1 MRIRTRYIIAK
12 CTPPFKG
19 FCPLLQNFFRAPHK
33 KGAPSREQAR
43 GAYNEVRQFAEFS
56 TIRGLIC
63 AIPVVNRA
71 AAARAAL
78 QMRLPISLIPAAAAV
93 QTTAATTDA
102 TAPQATAAATTL
114 LPSQTAAAPDARAA
128 ATPATPAI
136 PVADRTDRAAGIPA
150 IPVADGTDRAAGIP
164 AIPATDGTVR
174 AAAVRAAALGRT
186 RAVLAHAVP
195 VTPARTP
202 ITPAS
207 TPLPI
212 AAPVAIKPPHEKT
225 QGYSL
230 RFCHFTL
237 RIRRCGIH
245 G

>member
-19 FCPLLQNFFRAPHK
+19 FCPLLQNFFREPHK

-128 ATPATPAI
+128 ATPATPA
-136 PVADRTDRAAGIPA
+136 
-150 IPVADGTDRAAGIP
+150 
-164 AIPATDGTVR
+164 TDGTVR
-174 AAAVRAAALGRT
+174 AAAARAAALGRT
-186 RAVLAHAVP
+186 RAVLARAVP

>member
-1 MRIRTRYIIAK
+1 MADMRIRTRYIIAK

-19 FCPLLQNFFRAPHK
+19 FCPLLQNFFREPHK

-128 ATPATPAI
+128 ATPA
-136 PVADRTDRAAGIPA
+136 
-150 IPVADGTDRAAGIP
+150 
-164 AIPATDGTVR
+164 IPATDGTAR
-174 AAAVRAAALGRT
+174 AAAARAAALGRT
-186 RAVLAHAVP
+186 RAVLARAVP

>member
-19 FCPLLQNFFRAPHK
+19 FCPLLQNFFREPHK

-43 GAYNEVRQFAEFS
+43 GAYNVVRQFAEFS

-93 QTTAATTDA
+93 QTSAATTDA

-128 ATPATPAI
+128 
-136 PVADRTDRAAGIPA
+136 
-150 IPVADGTDRAAGIP
+150 GIP

-174 AAAVRAAALGRT
+174 AAAARAAALGRT
-186 RAVLAHAVP
+186 RAVLARAVP

-237 RIRRCGIH
+237 RIRRCGIR

>member
-128 ATPATPAI
+128 ATPA
-136 PVADRTDRAAGIPA
+136 
-150 IPVADGTDRAAGIP
+150 
-164 AIPATDGTVR
+164 IPATDGTVR
-174 AAAVRAAALGRT
+174 AAAARAAALGRT
-186 RAVLAHAVP
+186 RAVLARAVP

-202 ITPAS
+202 TTPAS

>member
-19 FCPLLQNFFRAPHK
+19 FCPLLQNFFREPHK
-33 KGAPSREQAR
+33 KGAPSREQPR

-56 TIRGLIC
+56 TIRGLMC
-63 AIPVVNRA
+63 AVPVVNRA

-128 ATPATPAI
+128 ATPA
-136 PVADRTDRAAGIPA
+136 
-150 IPVADGTDRAAGIP
+150 
-164 AIPATDGTVR
+164 IPATDGTVR
-174 AAAVRAAALGRT
+174 AAAARAAALGRT
-186 RAVLAHAVP
+186 RAVLARAVP

-230 RFCHFTL
+230 RFCHFGEL
-237 RIRRCGIH
+237 YY
-245 G
+245 

>member
-12 CTPPFKG
+12 YTPPFKG
-19 FCPLLQNFFRAPHK
+19 FCPLLQNFFREPHK
-33 KGAPSREQAR
+33 KGAPSREQPR

-93 QTTAATTDA
+93 QTTAATMDA

-128 ATPATPAI
+128 ATPATLAI
-136 PVADRTDRAAGIPA
+136 PAT
-150 IPVADGTDRAAGIP
+150 DGTDRAAGIP

-174 AAAVRAAALGRT
+174 AAAARAAALGRT
-186 RAVLAHAVP
+186 RAVLARAVP

>member
-19 FCPLLQNFFRAPHK
+19 FCPLLQNFFREPHK

-128 ATPATPAI
+128 ATPA
-136 PVADRTDRAAGIPA
+136 
-150 IPVADGTDRAAGIP
+150 
-164 AIPATDGTVR
+164 IPATDGTAR
-174 AAAVRAAALGRT
+174 AAAARAAALGRT
-186 RAVLAHAVP
+186 RVVLARAVP

-202 ITPAS
+202 TTPAS

-237 RIRRCGIH
+237 RIRRCGIR

>member
-19 FCPLLQNFFRAPHK
+19 FCPLLQNFFREPHK

-128 ATPATPAI
+128 ATPAIPAT
-136 PVADRTDRAAGIPA
+136 DGTDRAAGTPA

-174 AAAVRAAALGRT
+174 AAAARAAALGRT
-186 RAVLAHAVP
+186 RAVLARAVP

-212 AAPVAIKPPHEKT
+212 AAPVAIKPP
-225 QGYSL
+225 Q
-230 RFCHFTL
+230 
-237 RIRRCGIH
+237 
-245 G
+245 

>member
-19 FCPLLQNFFRAPHK
+19 FCPLLQNFFREPHK

-128 ATPATPAI
+128 ATPA
-136 PVADRTDRAAGIPA
+136 
-150 IPVADGTDRAAGIP
+150 
-164 AIPATDGTVR
+164 IPATDGTAR
-174 AAAVRAAALGRT
+174 AAAARAAALGRT
-186 RAVLAHAVP
+186 RAVLARAVP

>member
-19 FCPLLQNFFRAPHK
+19 FCPLLQNFFREPHK
-33 KGAPSREQAR
+33 KGAPSREQPR

-128 ATPATPAI
+128 A
-136 PVADRTDRAAGIPA
+136 
-150 IPVADGTDRAAGIP
+150 IP

-174 AAAVRAAALGRT
+174 AAAARAAALGRT
-186 RAVLAHAVP
+186 RAVLARAVP

>member
-19 FCPLLQNFFRAPHK
+19 FCPLLQNFFREPHK

-128 ATPATPAI
+128 ATPATPA
-136 PVADRTDRAAGIPA
+136 
-150 IPVADGTDRAAGIP
+150 
-164 AIPATDGTVR
+164 TDGTAR
-174 AAAVRAAALGRT
+174 AAAARAAALGRT
-186 RAVLAHAVP
+186 RAVLARAVP

>member
-19 FCPLLQNFFRAPHK
+19 FCPLLQNFFREPHK

-128 ATPATPAI
+128 ATPA
-136 PVADRTDRAAGIPA
+136 
-150 IPVADGTDRAAGIP
+150 
-164 AIPATDGTVR
+164 IPATDGTAR
-174 AAAVRAAALGRT
+174 AAAARAAALGRT
-186 RAVLAHAVP
+186 RVVLARAVP

-237 RIRRCGIH
+237 RIRRCGIR

>member
-19 FCPLLQNFFRAPHK
+19 FCPLLQNFFREPHK

-128 ATPATPAI
+128 ATPA
-136 PVADRTDRAAGIPA
+136 
-150 IPVADGTDRAAGIP
+150 
-164 AIPATDGTVR
+164 IPATDGTAR
-174 AAAVRAAALGRT
+174 AAAARAAALGRT
-186 RAVLAHAVP
+186 RVVLARAVP

>member
-1 MRIRTRYIIAK
+1 MHICAFSIIAK
-12 CTPPFKG
+12 YTPPFKG
-19 FCPLLQNFFRAPHK
+19 FCPLLHNFFREPHK

-78 QMRLPISLIPAAAAV
+78 QMRLPISLMPAAAAV

-128 ATPATPAI
+128 ATPATPA
-136 PVADRTDRAAGIPA
+136 
-150 IPVADGTDRAAGIP
+150 
-164 AIPATDGTVR
+164 TDGTVR
-174 AAAVRAAALGRT
+174 AAAARAAALGRT
-186 RAVLAHAVP
+186 RAVLARAVP

>member
-1 MRIRTRYIIAK
+1 MADMRIRTRYIIAK

-19 FCPLLQNFFRAPHK
+19 FCPLLQNFFREPHK

-128 ATPATPAI
+128 ATPA
-136 PVADRTDRAAGIPA
+136 
-150 IPVADGTDRAAGIP
+150 
-164 AIPATDGTVR
+164 IPATDGTVR
-174 AAAVRAAALGRT
+174 AAAARAAALGRT
-186 RAVLAHAVP
+186 RAVLARAVP

>member
-12 CTPPFKG
+12 CTPPFKW
-19 FCPLLQNFFRAPHK
+19 FCPLLQNFFREPHK

-128 ATPATPAI
+128 ATPA
-136 PVADRTDRAAGIPA
+136 
-150 IPVADGTDRAAGIP
+150 
-164 AIPATDGTVR
+164 IPATDGTVR
-174 AAAVRAAALGRT
+174 AAAALAAALGRT
-186 RAVLAHAVP
+186 RAVLARAVP

>member
-19 FCPLLQNFFRAPHK
+19 FCPLLQNFFREPHK

-128 ATPATPAI
+128 
-136 PVADRTDRAAGIPA
+136 
-150 IPVADGTDRAAGIP
+150 GIP

-174 AAAVRAAALGRT
+174 AAAARAAALGRT
-186 RAVLAHAVP
+186 RAVLARAVP

-202 ITPAS
+202 TTPAS

>member
-1 MRIRTRYIIAK
+1 MADMRIRTRYIIAK

-19 FCPLLQNFFRAPHK
+19 FCPLLQNFFREPHK

-102 TAPQATAAATTL
+102 TAPQATAAATML
-114 LPSQTAAAPDARAA
+114 LPSQTATAPEARAA
-128 ATPATPAI
+128 ATP
-136 PVADRTDRAAGIPA
+136 VADRTARAAGIPA
-150 IPVADGTDRAAGIP
+150 VPATAGTAQAAGIP
-164 AIPATDGTVR
+164 AIPATAGTAR
-174 AAAVRAAALGRT
+174 AADAPTAAL
-186 RAVLAHAVP
+186 V
-195 VTPARTP
+195 
-202 ITPAS
+202 
-207 TPLPI
+207 
-212 AAPVAIKPPHEKT
+212 
-225 QGYSL
+225 
-230 RFCHFTL
+230 
-237 RIRRCGIH
+237 
-245 G
+245 

>member
-19 FCPLLQNFFRAPHK
+19 FCPLLQNFFREPHK

-128 ATPATPAI
+128 
-136 PVADRTDRAAGIPA
+136 
-150 IPVADGTDRAAGIP
+150 GIP

-174 AAAVRAAALGRT
+174 AAAARAAALGRT
-186 RAVLAHAVP
+186 RAVLARAVP

>member
-19 FCPLLQNFFRAPHK
+19 FCPLLQNFFREPHK

-128 ATPATPAI
+128 ATPA
-136 PVADRTDRAAGIPA
+136 IPA
-150 IPVADGTDRAAGIP
+150 TDGTARAAGIP

-174 AAAVRAAALGRT
+174 AAAARAAALGRT
-186 RAVLAHAVP
+186 RAVLARAVP

>member
-19 FCPLLQNFFRAPHK
+19 FCPLLQNFFREPHK

-128 ATPATPAI
+128 
-136 PVADRTDRAAGIPA
+136 
-150 IPVADGTDRAAGIP
+150 GIP

-174 AAAVRAAALGRT
+174 AAAARAAALGRT
-186 RAVLAHAVP
+186 RAVLARAVP

-212 AAPVAIKPPHEKT
+212 AAPVAIKPSHEKT

>member
-136 PVADRTDRAAGIPA
+136 PVAD
-150 IPVADGTDRAAGIP
+150 GTDRAAGIP

-174 AAAVRAAALGRT
+174 AAAARAAALGRT
-186 RAVLAHAVP
+186 RAVLARAVP

>member
-19 FCPLLQNFFRAPHK
+19 FCPLLQNFFREPHK

-114 LPSQTAAAPDARAA
+114 LPSQTAAAPDARAT
-128 ATPATPAI
+128 AT
-136 PVADRTDRAAGIPA
+136 
-150 IPVADGTDRAAGIP
+150 P

-174 AAAVRAAALGRT
+174 AAAARAAALGRT
-186 RAVLAHAVP
+186 RAVLARAVP

>member
-19 FCPLLQNFFRAPHK
+19 FCPLLQNFFREPHK

-128 ATPATPAI
+128 ATPA
-136 PVADRTDRAAGIPA
+136 
-150 IPVADGTDRAAGIP
+150 
-164 AIPATDGTVR
+164 IPATDGTVR
-174 AAAVRAAALGRT
+174 AAAARAAALGRT
-186 RAVLAHAVP
+186 RAVLARAVP

>member
-12 CTPPFKG
+12 YTPPFKG
-19 FCPLLQNFFRAPHK
+19 FCPLLQNFFREPHK

-128 ATPATPAI
+128 ATPA
-136 PVADRTDRAAGIPA
+136 
-150 IPVADGTDRAAGIP
+150 
-164 AIPATDGTVR
+164 IPATDGTVR
-174 AAAVRAAALGRT
+174 AAAARAAALGRT
-186 RAVLAHAVP
+186 RAVLARAVP

-202 ITPAS
+202 TTPAS

>member
-12 CTPPFKG
+12 CTPPFNG
-19 FCPLLQNFFRAPHK
+19 FCPLLQNFFREPHK

-128 ATPATPAI
+128 ATPA
-136 PVADRTDRAAGIPA
+136 
-150 IPVADGTDRAAGIP
+150 
-164 AIPATDGTVR
+164 IPATDGTVR
-174 AAAVRAAALGRT
+174 AAAARAAALGRT
-186 RAVLAHAVP
+186 RAVLARAVP

>member
-19 FCPLLQNFFRAPHK
+19 FCPLLQNFFREPHK

-128 ATPATPAI
+128 ATPAIPAI

-150 IPVADGTDRAAGIP
+150 IPVADGT
-164 AIPATDGTVR
+164 VR
-174 AAAVRAAALGRT
+174 AAAARAAALGRT
-186 RAVLAHAVP
+186 RAVLARAVP

-225 QGYSL
+225 QGISL

>member
-19 FCPLLQNFFRAPHK
+19 FCPLLQNFFREPHK

-93 QTTAATTDA
+93 QTTAATMDA

-128 ATPATPAI
+128 
-136 PVADRTDRAAGIPA
+136 
-150 IPVADGTDRAAGIP
+150 GIP

-174 AAAVRAAALGRT
+174 AAAARAAALGRT
-186 RAVLAHAVP
+186 RAVLARAVP

>member
-19 FCPLLQNFFRAPHK
+19 FCPLLQNFFREPHK

-128 ATPATPAI
+128 ATPA
-136 PVADRTDRAAGIPA
+136 
-150 IPVADGTDRAAGIP
+150 
-164 AIPATDGTVR
+164 IPATDGTVR
-174 AAAVRAAALGRT
+174 AAAARAAALGRT
-186 RAVLAHAVP
+186 RAVLARAVP

-237 RIRRCGIH
+237 RIRRCGIR

>member
-19 FCPLLQNFFRAPHK
+19 FCPLLQNFFREPHK

-43 GAYNEVRQFAEFS
+43 GAYNEVRQFAEYS

-128 ATPATPAI
+128 ATPA
-136 PVADRTDRAAGIPA
+136 
-150 IPVADGTDRAAGIP
+150 
-164 AIPATDGTVR
+164 IPATDGTVR
-174 AAAVRAAALGRT
+174 AAAARAAALGRT
-186 RAVLAHAVP
+186 RAVLARAVP

>member
-19 FCPLLQNFFRAPHK
+19 FCPLLQNFFREPHK
-33 KGAPSREQAR
+33 KGAPSREQVR

-128 ATPATPAI
+128 ATPA
-136 PVADRTDRAAGIPA
+136 IPA
-150 IPVADGTDRAAGIP
+150 TDGTDRAA
-164 AIPATDGTVR
+164 
-174 AAAVRAAALGRT
+174 AARAAALGRT
-186 RAVLAHAVP
+186 RAVLARAVP

>member
-19 FCPLLQNFFRAPHK
+19 FCPLLQNFFREPHK

-128 ATPATPAI
+128 ATPATPA
-136 PVADRTDRAAGIPA
+136 
-150 IPVADGTDRAAGIP
+150 
-164 AIPATDGTVR
+164 TDGTVR
-174 AAAVRAAALGRT
+174 AAAARAAALGRT
-186 RAVLAHAVP
+186 RAVLARAVP

-237 RIRRCGIH
+237 RIRRCGIR

>member
-19 FCPLLQNFFRAPHK
+19 FCPLLQNFFREPHK

-128 ATPATPAI
+128 ATPA
-136 PVADRTDRAAGIPA
+136 
-150 IPVADGTDRAAGIP
+150 
-164 AIPATDGTVR
+164 IPATDGTAR
-174 AAAVRAAALGRT
+174 AAAARAAALGRT
-186 RAVLAHAVP
+186 RAVLARAVP

-202 ITPAS
+202 TTPAS

>member
-19 FCPLLQNFFRAPHK
+19 FCPLLQNFFREPHK

-128 ATPATPAI
+128 ATPA
-136 PVADRTDRAAGIPA
+136 
-150 IPVADGTDRAAGIP
+150 
-164 AIPATDGTVR
+164 IPATDGTVR
-174 AAAVRAAALGRT
+174 AAAARAAALGRT
-186 RAVLAHAVP
+186 RAVLARAVP

-202 ITPAS
+202 TTPAS

-212 AAPVAIKPPHEKT
+212 AAPVAIKSPHEKT

-230 RFCHFTL
+230 RFCHFGEL
-237 RIRRCGIH
+237 YY
-245 G
+245 

>member
-78 QMRLPISLIPAAAAV
+78 QMRLPISLMPAAAAV

-128 ATPATPAI
+128 ATPATPA
-136 PVADRTDRAAGIPA
+136 
-150 IPVADGTDRAAGIP
+150 
-164 AIPATDGTVR
+164 TDGTVR
-174 AAAVRAAALGRT
+174 AAAARAAALGRT
-186 RAVLAHAVP
+186 RAVLARAVP

-207 TPLPI
+207 TRLPI

>member
-19 FCPLLQNFFRAPHK
+19 FCPLLQNFFREPHK

-114 LPSQTAAAPDARAA
+114 LPSQTAAAPDARAT
-128 ATPATPAI
+128 AT
-136 PVADRTDRAAGIPA
+136 
-150 IPVADGTDRAAGIP
+150 P

-174 AAAVRAAALGRT
+174 AAAARAAALGRT
-186 RAVLAHAVP
+186 RTVLARAVP

-202 ITPAS
+202 TTPAS

>member
-19 FCPLLQNFFRAPHK
+19 FCPLLQNFFREPHK

-128 ATPATPAI
+128 
-136 PVADRTDRAAGIPA
+136 
-150 IPVADGTDRAAGIP
+150 GIP

-174 AAAVRAAALGRT
+174 AAAARAAALGRT
-186 RAVLAHAVP
+186 RAVLARAVP

-237 RIRRCGIH
+237 RIRRCGIR

>member
-19 FCPLLQNFFRAPHK
+19 FCPLLQNFFREPHK

-128 ATPATPAI
+128 ATPA
-136 PVADRTDRAAGIPA
+136 
-150 IPVADGTDRAAGIP
+150 
-164 AIPATDGTVR
+164 IPATDGTVR
-174 AAAVRAAALGRT
+174 AAAARAAALGRT
-186 RAVLAHAVP
+186 RTVLARAVP

>member
-19 FCPLLQNFFRAPHK
+19 FCPLLQNFFREPHK

-78 QMRLPISLIPAAAAV
+78 QMRLPISLMPAAAAV

-128 ATPATPAI
+128 ATPATPA
-136 PVADRTDRAAGIPA
+136 
-150 IPVADGTDRAAGIP
+150 
-164 AIPATDGTVR
+164 TDGTVR
-174 AAAVRAAALGRT
+174 AAAARAAALGRT
-186 RAVLAHAVP
+186 RAVLARAVP

-212 AAPVAIKPPHEKT
+212 AAPVAIKPPDEKT

>member
-19 FCPLLQNFFRAPHK
+19 FCPLLQNFFREPHK

-128 ATPATPAI
+128 ATPA
-136 PVADRTDRAAGIPA
+136 
-150 IPVADGTDRAAGIP
+150 
-164 AIPATDGTVR
+164 IPATDGTAR
-174 AAAVRAAALGRT
+174 AAAARAAALGRT
-186 RAVLAHAVP
+186 RVVLARAVP

-202 ITPAS
+202 TTPAS